1 MAHGARE
8 NEIKLAVANASV
20 GRRLLRA
27 AGFRVSRRKVFERN
41 TVFDTPDR
49 SISRSGR
56 LLRIRQAGKRVT
68 LTYKGP
74 PDRSRHKSREELETE
89 VSDAQAMGAI
99 LERLGFKPVFRY
111 EKYRTE
117 YKQRGSGIAT
127 LDVTPI
133 GVFLELEGPPR
144 WVDTIAHRM
153 GFREADYITTS
164 YARLYFDWCKQRG
177 VKPSNLVFSA
187 PGSKK

>member
-8 NEIKLAVANASV
+8 NEIKLAVADAAA

-27 AGFRVSRRKVFERN
+27 AGFHVSRRKVFEHN

-56 LLRIRQAGKRVT
+56 LVRIRQAGKLAT

-74 PDRSRHKSREELETE
+74 PDRSRHKSRQELETE
-89 VSDAQAMGAI
+89 ISGARAMGAI
-99 LERLGFKPVFRY
+99 LEMLGLKPAFRY

-117 YKQRGSGIAT
+117 YKQRGSGMAT
-127 LDVTPI
+127 VDVTPI

-144 WVDTIAHRM
+144 WVDATARRM

-177 VKPSNLVFSA
+177 VKPTNLVFPA
-187 PGSKK
+187 K